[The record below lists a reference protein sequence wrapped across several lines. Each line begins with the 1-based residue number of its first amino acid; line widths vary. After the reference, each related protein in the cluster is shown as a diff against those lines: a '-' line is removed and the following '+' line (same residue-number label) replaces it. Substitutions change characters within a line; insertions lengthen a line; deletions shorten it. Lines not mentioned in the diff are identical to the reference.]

1 LAQRFTGKLAD
12 LRHEGSGKSA
22 TRTTSSFPNASWQS
36 NSLNEKLTITGIHAA
51 VRSFERIV
59 LKTGDQI
66 VTTKLYF
73 SAAMLAAAAS
83 FSTGAQA
90 ESRFVTGTGSPLT
103 ASANLDFTVTIP
115 KFVYVRIGTG
125 ADRANNTTV
134 DNLVFTVPAA
144 NVGDGTSIASTG
156 GEPGGQVTA
165 RVTGNNGTIAFSSTT
180 AGALNNG
187 AGDTISWS
195 QMAVAVTANTSA
207 TALAHPTL
215 VDGASTSINLTPTSG
230 TKVTNLDARWTF
242 SYLNQNIVPA
252 GTYGGVNAQNGRVTY
267 AVSMP

>member
-1 LAQRFTGKLAD
+1 M
-12 LRHEGSGKSA
+12 
-22 TRTTSSFPNASWQS
+22 
-36 NSLNEKLTITGIHAA
+36 
-51 VRSFERIV
+51 
-59 LKTGDQI
+59 
-66 VTTKLYF
+66 TTKLF
-73 SAAMLAAAAS
+73 LSAVILAATAS

-90 ESRFVTGTGSPLT
+90 ESRFVTGTASPLT

-125 ADRANNTTV
+125 TDRAVNTTV

-144 NVGDGTSIASTG
+144 NVGDGTSVAGTG
-156 GEPGGQVTA
+156 GDLTNGQVTA

-180 AGALNNG
+180 LGALNNG

-195 QMAVAVTANTSA
+195 QMAVSVAANTSA

-215 VDGASTSINLTPTSG
+215 VDGATTSINLSPTSG

-242 SYLNQNIVPA
+242 SYLNQNIVAA